1 MRVAIINMIPYGS
14 TGKIML
20 QLADLSREKGLIART
35 YSTTPYDKKKKKTVG
50 GLQDHYQWGSI
61 PENKRHYFLGSLFD
75 RNGCYSRKGTKNL
88 IEDLENFSPDVIHLH
103 NLHKF
108 CINLPLLFNYLKKSN
123 KKVLWTLHDCWTFTG
138 HCPHFDMIGCDKW
151 KTGCYKCPQ
160 YKAYP
165 KSYIDRSKSMYKLKK
180 KWFTGVE
187 NMTIVTPSNW
197 LGDLVK
203 QSFLKEY
210 PVKIIP
216 NGIDLS
222 VFKPTESNFREKYYV
237 KDKFVILGVAFGWG
251 KRKGLDV
258 FIELSK
264 RLDKNFQ
271 IVLVGTDENLD
282 KQLPENI
289 ISIHRTQNQIE
300 LAEIYSA
307 ADLFVNPTREDTFPT
322 VNIES
327 LACGTPI
334 VTFRTGGSPDV
345 IDKTCGSVV
354 DKNDVDGIEKEIIR
368 IKEQKPYSKE
378 ACLKRA
384 SNFDKSVKFAEYID
398 LYKE

>member
-1 MRVAIINMIPYGS
+1 MRV
-14 TGKIML
+14 
-20 QLADLSREKGLIART
+20 GLFVDA
-35 YSTTPYDKKKKKTVG
+35 Y
-50 GLQDHYQWGSI
+50 I
-61 PENKRHYFLGSLFD
+61 PEINGVVTSTKTLCDALINKGDEVYVVTTNPFSKGIMIQDNVIRLPGLELKKLYGY
-75 RNGCYSRKGTKNL
+75 RVAMPYSKKAENIIRKLNL
-88 IEDLENFSPDVIHLH
+88 DVIHVQTEASIGIFGRILAKKYGIPLIYTYH
-103 NLHKF
+103 TMYVDYTYYVTKGFLDPVVKGIVKKLSKALADSSTELITTSDKTKSALRSYNVDQY
-108 CINLPLLFNYLKKSN
+108 IN
-123 KKVLWTLHDCWTFTG
+123 V
-138 HCPHFDMIGCDKW
+138 
-151 KTGCYKCPQ
+151 
-160 YKAYP
+160 
-165 KSYIDRSKSMYKLKK
+165 
-180 KWFTGVE
+180 
-187 NMTIVTPSNW
+187 
-197 LGDLVK
+197 
-203 QSFLKEY
+203 
-210 PVKIIP
+210 IP